1 MDFSEKTA
9 GLCVFNVKQDP
20 LIKAF
25 SKLGSG
31 SAEENALAYSQ
42 ICYELLMSG
51 KTLGEYLHDMIVY
64 SSSPLAAKAA
74 AEPTALRMAAAEHDV
89 SVIAQLAHTDST
101 ELRQQ
106 LSALYDESF
115 LSLPA
120 FETGDFDYTAQ
131 YFLDFIKK
139 HGNGIFAA
147 YKAFIYAD
155 GGLMP
160 VEQLDPIRLSD
171 LKNYEAQRSQ
181 VVDNTL
187 CFLNGKPAQNV
198 LLYGDRGTG
207 KSSTVKAILNEY
219 DELRMVELSKN
230 DIAGLPS
237 LFRMLKDIPLHFIV
251 TIDDLSFGENDD
263 RFSILK
269 AALEGSLSAR
279 PENILIY
286 ATTNRRKIIRETVAD
301 REINGADAIDE
312 SLSLADRFGLTVTF
326 TKPNREVYLDIAAK
340 LAADRGISLPEEE
353 LIAAAERF
361 ALKRGGRSPRT
372 ARQFADWLCGR
383 IELGLDY

>member
-1 MDFSEKTA
+1 MDYSEKTA

-25 SKLGSG
+25 GRLGSG
-31 SAEENALAYSQ
+31 SAEENAQAYSQ

-51 KTLGEYLHDMIVY
+51 KTLGGYLHDMIVY

-74 AEPTALRMAAAEHDV
+74 AEPTALRLAAAEYDTA
-89 SVIAQLAHTDST
+89 VIAQLAHTDSK

-120 FETGDFDYTAQ
+120 FETGEFDYTAQ

-147 YKAFIYAD
+147 YKAFIYTD

>member
-1 MDFSEKTA
+1 MDYAEKTA
-9 GLCVFNVKQDP
+9 GLCVFNVKDDP

-25 SKLGSG
+25 GLLGKG
-31 SAEENALAYSQ
+31 TAQESAQAYSAV
-42 ICYELLMSG
+42 CCELLMSG

-64 SSSPLAAKAA
+64 SDSPLAAKTA
-74 AEPTALRMAAAEHDV
+74 AEPTPLRLAAAQHDIA
-89 SVIAQLAHTDST
+89 VIAQLARTDSAA
-101 ELRQQ
+101 LRQE
-106 LSALYDESF
+106 LSARYDEGF
-115 LSLPA
+115 MNLPA
-120 FETGDFDYTAQ
+120 FETGEFDYAAE
-131 YFLDFIKK
+131 YFLDFVRT

-147 YKAFIYAD
+147 YKAFTYTNGA
-155 GGLMP
+155 LMP

-181 VVDNTL
+181 VVENTL
-187 CFLNGKPAQNV
+187 CFLSGKPAQNV

-219 DELRMVELSKN
+219 EALRMVELSKN
-230 DIAGLPS
+230 DVAWLPA
-237 LFRMLKDIPLHFIV
+237 LFRTLKDIPLRFIV
-251 TIDDLSFGENDD
+251 TIDDLSFAENDD

-269 AALEGSLSAR
+269 AALEGSLAAR

-326 TKPNREVYLDIAAK
+326 TKPNREVYLDIAAQ
-340 LAADRGISLPEEE
+340 LAADRGVTLPEEE
-353 LIAAAERF
+353 LNAAAERF

>member
-25 SKLGSG
+25 GKLGSG
-31 SAEENALAYSQ
+31 SAEDNALAYSQ

-115 LSLPA
+115 LSLPS

-326 TKPNREVYLDIAAK
+326 TKPNREVYLDIAEK

>member
-25 SKLGSG
+25 GKLGSG

-64 SSSPLAAKAA
+64 SSSPLAAKVA

-89 SVIAQLAHTDST
+89 SVIAQLAHTDSS

-160 VEQLDPIRLSD
+160 VEQLDAIRLSD

-326 TKPNREVYLDIAAK
+326 TKPNREVYLDIAEK